1 VEELFPVASG
11 LIVGGILGLIRPSM
25 RFWVGAVLAIILGVL
40 ATVVSGEYAISW
52 GFLLIDIP
60 LVAISATAGL
70 ALVRR
75 VRLGR
80 WDLRT

>member
-1 VEELFPVASG
+1 MEELFPVASG